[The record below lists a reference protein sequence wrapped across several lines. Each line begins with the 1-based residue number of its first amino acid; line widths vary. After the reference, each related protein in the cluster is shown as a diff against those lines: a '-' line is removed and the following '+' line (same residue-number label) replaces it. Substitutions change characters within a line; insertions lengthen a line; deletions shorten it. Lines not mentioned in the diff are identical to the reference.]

1 MKNNIEKIISLGSS
15 LNLDF
20 VLSLTRKEFLN
31 FNLDFNS
38 IKSLMDL
45 KKYLEYNEEENYYS
59 SKKNNKSLL
68 NLITI
73 NSKDSLFNSLLYIN
87 RANKKKSFIELLIP
101 FFPKYSKELEF
112 MNDSL
117 KFVLEN
123 NYLFLEYFN
132 VFNIKPNLN
141 FVIKLIDDNQAVLK
155 TKQFLITN
163 ENKYE
168 EENIKNENDVFDLF
182 DDLNFE
188 YDGTIFYTNFLDLY
202 KCKKK
207 SNFEIETFLKKI
219 VKFYPSMKICINY
232 INFIYQ
238 FTKLEIQ
245 SLNTINEIISLTDI
259 LIFEKKELKEF
270 FQLIKIKDDE
280 EKKIKNKKK
289 KIKKSYS
296 QSELNISINN
306 KNKII
311 DADDL
316 FMRKIETK
324 KKQKNRIGILFEE
337 LKTITIIEQDSFTK
351 MVLYHMKYEI
361 NYLEPNLSEEK
372 FNEYKKISNDNF
384 DYLKSIFIGGY
395 LSRLFN
401 HRNFNTCFVAGNESI
416 KNIIYYL
423 KNKFDLPKDKKYYE
437 IKVRKAKSE
446 KSEKEL
452 MNEKKENNFILDCTN
467 INNSRKKEYNSLFD
481 SYCISFLGKEN
492 NRKFLLKRGFINK
505 NGYILNDPDKQKFSI
520 TIRKK
525 RKIINYDKQQN
536 KLYEIN
542 SNNKTFKNQ
551 LKSLI
556 FNYPIENN
564 STIEPLLPIS
574 KVYNFELQYNKKLP
588 SININKYY
596 FKTFLR
602 KNSSCQDI
610 YKKKNINNKS
620 FISNNFNKE
629 PKPLS
634 SKNIESDIKF
644 KDTYKCQSDIEN
656 NEEKINLKYLN
667 KSNIYSRENNFNNF
681 VKKNSKHQN
690 YMSHKCFQ
698 KILSSFEKK
707 L

>member
-117 KFVLEN
+117 KFILEN

-141 FVIKLIDDNQAVLK
+141 FVIKLIDNNQAVLK

-232 INFIYQ
+232 INFIYN
-238 FTKLEIQ
+238 FSKLEIT
-245 SLNTINEIISLTDI
+245 SINTINEIISLTDI
-259 LIFEKKELKEF
+259 FIFEKNELKEF
-270 FQLIKIKDDE
+270 FQLLNRKEDE

-289 KIKKSYS
+289 KLNNSYS
-296 QSELNISINN
+296 QSDINNNINN
-306 KNKII
+306 KNTLI
-311 DADDL
+311 DPEDL
-316 FMRKIETK
+316 FMRKIQTK
-324 KKQKNRIGILFEE
+324 KMQKNRIGILFEQ
-337 LKTITIIEQDSFTK
+337 LKTLTIIEQDSFSK
-351 MVLYHMKYEI
+351 KVLYHMKYEI
-361 NYLEPNLSEEK
+361 NYLEPNLSEEQ
-372 FNEYKKISNDNF
+372 FNEYKKVSNDNF
-384 DYLKSIFIGGY
+384 DYLKSIFIGGF

-401 HRNFNTCFVAGNESI
+401 HRNYNTCFVAGNESI

-437 IKVRKAKSE
+437 IKVRKPKSN
-446 KSEKEL
+446 KSYEEL
-452 MNEKKENNFILDCTN
+452 INEKKENNFILDCTN
-467 INNSRKKEYNSLFD
+467 IKNSKKKEYNSLFD
-481 SYCISFLGKEN
+481 NYCISFFGNEN
-492 NRKFLLKRGFINK
+492 TRRLLLKRGFINK
-505 NGYILNDPDKQKFSI
+505 DGYILNDPDKEKFSI
-520 TIRKK
+520 SIKKK
-525 RKIINYDKQQN
+525 RKIINFDKEQN
-536 KLYEIN
+536 RLYEIN
-542 SNNKTFKNQ
+542 SNKRTLKNQ

-556 FNYPIENN
+556 FNHPIENN
-564 STIEPLLPIS
+564 SKMEKLLPIS
-574 KVYNFELQYNKKLP
+574 KVYNFELKYNKKLP
-588 SININKYY
+588 SLNINKYY
-596 FKTFLR
+596 CQTFLR

-610 YKKKNINNKS
+610 HKKKNSSNQS
-620 FISNNFNKE
+620 FISNINKE
-629 PKPLS
+629 PISLS
-634 SKNIESDIKF
+634 AKNIEYDNKS
-644 KDTYKCQSDIEN
+644 KDTYKSQSDFEN
-656 NEEKINLKYLN
+656 NEEKIKYLN
-667 KSNIYSRENNFNNF
+667 KSNIYLGEKNCNNFFNKNN
-681 VKKNSKHQN
+681 KHQT
-690 YMSHKCFQ
+690 YMSHKSFQ
-698 KILSSFEKK
+698 AIISKFEQK

>member
-1 MKNNIEKIISLGSS
+1 MKNNNNGELQKIISLGSS
-15 LNLDF
+15 LNIEF
-20 VLSLTRKEFLN
+20 ILSLTEKEYSHYN
-31 FNLDFNS
+31 INYNNINS
-38 IKSLMDL
+38 LLDL
-45 KKYLEYNEEENYYS
+45 KTYLECYNINNFYS
-59 SKKNNKSLL
+59 PKKKDMNIL
-68 NLITI
+68 NLILI
-73 NSKDSLFNSLLYIN
+73 NSEDSLFNSLLFIN
-87 RANKKKSFIELLIP
+87 RANKIKSFIELLIP
-101 FFPKYSKELEF
+101 FSPKYSKELEF

-123 NYLFLEYFN
+123 NFLFLEYFN
-132 VFNIKPNLN
+132 IFNIKPNLN

-280 EKKIKNKKK
+280 EKKIK
-289 KIKKSYS
+289 KSYS

-361 NYLEPNLSEEK
+361 NYLEPNLSEEQ
-372 FNEYKKISNDNF
+372 FNEYKKVSNDNF
-384 DYLKSIFIGGY
+384 DYLKSIFIGGF

-401 HRNFNTCFVAGNESI
+401 HRNYNTCFVAGNESI

-520 TIRKK
+520 TLRKK
-525 RKIINYDKQQN
+525 RKIIKH
-536 KLYEIN
+536 L
-542 SNNKTFKNQ
+542 
-551 LKSLI
+551 
-556 FNYPIENN
+556 
-564 STIEPLLPIS
+564 
-574 KVYNFELQYNKKLP
+574 
-588 SININKYY
+588 
-596 FKTFLR
+596 
-602 KNSSCQDI
+602 
-610 YKKKNINNKS
+610 
-620 FISNNFNKE
+620 
-629 PKPLS
+629 
-634 SKNIESDIKF
+634 
-644 KDTYKCQSDIEN
+644 
-656 NEEKINLKYLN
+656 KIN
-667 KSNIYSRENNFNNF
+667 
-681 VKKNSKHQN
+681 
-690 YMSHKCFQ
+690 
-698 KILSSFEKK
+698 
-707 L
+707 